1 MSINAHTYAS
11 SLLERIGVGNVLA
24 DDVDRYPTVELADV
38 ALLAPD
44 LVLLP
49 SEPYP
54 FTERHRAEYAAAMP
68 TAAVVLVDGQDLF
81 WWGGRTDG
89 AVKRLRE
96 ALRAAPTPS

>member
-1 MSINAHTYAS
+1 M
-11 SLLERIGVGNVLA
+11 GNVLA
-24 DDVDRYPTVELADV
+24 GAADRYPTIELADV
-38 ALLAPD
+38 AVLAPD

-81 WWGGRTDG
+81 WWGARTAG
-89 AVKRLRE
+89 AVGRLRD
-96 ALRAAPTPS
+96 ALRVVPTRS